1 MEFKQFDEYTKEEI
15 KELLSHWFNYYGT
28 KVYNLEEYG
37 KFMQMVEKEPNNMF
51 EVAAML
57 YYNGLGSTP
66 LLDAIRGDKHNLES
80 YITKYQTLENITKL
94 YLKRD
99 FIEEVVESYNNP
111 EKSIS
116 IEDRQL
122 RQQLKDLTGK
132 DYRYFPR
139 IDFNELNTHSK
150 ENIRKLITL
159 IKKAKSEGEKEKF
172 SNELFKL
179 LQNLQT
185 ATIDPERVKEIFI
198 SCMFKESDIADE
210 KPTKLCSIVDVLD
223 KVYFLDTEK
232 VNEYKFEIKDMID
245 LLPDLRKPT
254 SFSNLCLDRANH
266 VWTRNSQ
273 MMEILMVLGIAAER
287 IEYSYPRSDWREKN
301 NGIPMVVET
310 GNNIYKRISGYR
322 PNEIDE
328 ILEAIEEERQED
340 NTTVD
345 ITNTIEL
352 FKLQYPKI
360 ETIMKMSGYKI
371 KFEDNSFYLCR
382 LDDEKISK
390 MHLETTMEGLSLV
403 ARDGDYSIKYSY
415 NVDGFCAYGGKIDRN
430 ILSINGIKKLDDET
444 FDGRQIIVE
453 VGNGLI
459 NATNDPRLEITI
471 FEPSSENVKTHFQV
485 DDFGMIFS
493 IENDEEINGKK
504 LNGTKRVVGY
514 TDVLKTPANK
524 AVPLLILEKDIS
536 GDCYSV
542 GIDGFVEGTFKH
554 ALSRVNAD
562 NSGNVVVL
570 NNNLKPTSEVMP
582 IVNEYLKTSRVK
594 NLYRHISTHIESVL
608 PGMKEFIK
616 NNYPLASNIEN
627 IMSENVKKEFED
639 RLNSNAIK
647 NADLP
652 EDKVGIK
659 KELKPEDK

>member
-28 KVYNLEEYG
+28 KVYDLEEYG

-57 YYNGLGSTP
+57 YYNSLGSTP
-66 LLDAIRGDKHNLES
+66 VLDAIRGDKNNLES

-99 FIEEVVESYNNP
+99 FIEEVVETYNNP

-116 IEDRQL
+116 IDDRQL

-132 DYRYFPR
+132 NYKYLPR
-139 IDFNELNTHSK
+139 IDFNELNSHSK
-150 ENIRKLITL
+150 QNMRKLITL
-159 IKKAKSEGEKEKF
+159 IKKAKSKEERERL
-172 SNELFKL
+172 SNDLLKL

-185 ATIDPERVKEIFI
+185 ARIDPERVKEIFI
-198 SCMFKESDIADE
+198 SCMFKESDIVNE
-210 KPTKLCSIVDVLD
+210 RPIKQCSIVDVLE

-232 VNEYKFEIKDMID
+232 INEHKFEIKDMID

-266 VWTRNSQ
+266 IWTRDSQ

-287 IEYSYPRSDWREKN
+287 IEYSYPRSDWKEKN
-301 NGIPMVVET
+301 NGLPMVVERDI
-310 GNNIYKRISGYR
+310 NIYKRISGYD
-322 PNEIDE
+322 PSEIDE
-328 ILEAIEEERQED
+328 ILEAIEKERQEN
-340 NTTVD
+340 NTPVD
-345 ITNTIEL
+345 MTDTIEL
-352 FKLQYPKI
+352 FKIQYPKI
-360 ETIMKMSGYKI
+360 ESIMKMSGYKI
-371 KFEDNSFYLCR
+371 KFEDNLFYLCR

-390 MHLETTMEGLSLV
+390 MHLETTIGGLSLV

-453 VGNGLI
+453 IGNGLF

-471 FEPSSENVKTHFQV
+471 FEPSSENVKTHYEV
-485 DDFGMIFS
+485 DDFGLGIS

-504 LNGTKRVVGY
+504 FNGTKRIVRY
-514 TDVLKTPANK
+514 TNVLKTPSNK
-524 AVPLLILEKDIS
+524 VLPIFIFEKDLN
-536 GDCYSV
+536 GDSYCVS
-542 GIDGFVEGTFKH
+542 IDGFVEGTFKH
-554 ALSRVNAD
+554 SLFRVNAD
-562 NSGNVVVL
+562 NSGSTVIL
-570 NNNLKPTSEVMP
+570 NSNLKPNSEVMP
-582 IVNEYLKTSRVK
+582 IVDEYLKTSRVK
-594 NLYRHISTHIESVL
+594 NLYRHISKHIEKIL
-608 PGMKEFIK
+608 PGMMEFIK
-616 NNYPLASNIEN
+616 NNYPLASNVEN
-627 IMSENVKKEFED
+627 IMNGNGTKEFED
-639 RLNSNAIK
+639 RLNSNALK

-652 EDKVGIK
+652 EDKEGIK